1 MKKVIFCICRG
12 REMVWV
18 EAYEKVKEL
27 DKIAQMRRAIV
38 ADLAAEGMSKERIKE
53 FVSDFGL

>member
-1 MKKVIFCICRG
+1 
-12 REMVWV
+12 MVWV